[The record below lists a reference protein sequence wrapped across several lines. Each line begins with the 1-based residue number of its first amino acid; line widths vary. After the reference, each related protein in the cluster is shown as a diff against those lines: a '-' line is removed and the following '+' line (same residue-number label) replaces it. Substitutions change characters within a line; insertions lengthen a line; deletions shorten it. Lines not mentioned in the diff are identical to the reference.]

1 MLRYNIMCRSGA
13 HELYLDGI
21 LQESYEALS
30 TLNIQSMSV
39 VPEDPDQLPTVFIGG
54 IDDTLRSSNNESL
67 PSFTGCIRD
76 LAYGYEYEDT
86 PYSS

>member
-1 MLRYNIMCRSGA
+1 M
-13 HELYLDGI
+13 DGI
-21 LQESYEALS
+21 LQESYEAQS

-39 VPEDPDQLPTVFIGG
+39 VSEDPDQPPAVFVGG
-54 IDDTLRSSNNESL
+54 IDDTLRSSSNESL

-76 LAYGYEYEDT
+76 LTYGYEYEKI